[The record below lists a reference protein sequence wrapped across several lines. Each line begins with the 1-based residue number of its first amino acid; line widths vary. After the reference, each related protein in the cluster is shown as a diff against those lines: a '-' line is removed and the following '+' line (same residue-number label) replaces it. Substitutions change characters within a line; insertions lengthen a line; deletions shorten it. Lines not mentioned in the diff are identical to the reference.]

1 MFRKMVF
8 GALAALGIMAG
19 GAYAAGLW
27 QGFPVAGGPSYC
39 NSFVNGVCNQTI
51 QAAPETASR
60 GYIPS
65 DSGLPGGQTPQTV
78 LIPTSVLGGGVQ
90 SVAPLTGASIVVA
103 PGVSNL
109 ILTPAGTIATAT
121 ITLPAAAN
129 LFNGQKLYIIT
140 SQTVTALT
148 LTAGSGTTVLGTN
161 TTVTA
166 AAPLSFIYNQAAA
179 TWIKIP

>member
-1 MFRKMVF
+1 MKLRSLFLGTLASMSFLGMV
-8 GALAALGIMAG
+8 
-19 GAYAAGLW
+19 YAAGMW
-27 QGFPVAGGPSYC
+27 QGFPVAGGPAYC
-39 NSFVNGVCNQTI
+39 NSTVNGVCNQTI
-51 QAAPETASR
+51 PAGPETAGR

-65 DSGLPGGQTPQTV
+65 DSQLSGGQSPQTV

-90 SVAPLTGASIVVA
+90 SAAPLTGASIVVS
-103 PGVSNL
+103 PGVGNL

-129 LFNGQKLYIIT
+129 LFNGQKLYIIS
-140 SQTVTALT
+140 SQTVTTLT
-148 LTAGSGTTVLGTN
+148 LTAGSGTTVNGTN
-161 TTVTA
+161 TTLTA

>member
-1 MFRKMVF
+1 MIKKLFIA
-8 GALAALGIMAG
+8 ALACFGIATA
-19 GAYAAGLW
+19 AYAAGLW
-27 QGFPVAGGPSYC
+27 QGYPVAGGPSYC
-39 NSFVNGVCNQTI
+39 NSIVNGVCNQTI
-51 QAAPETASR
+51 AAAPETSSR

-78 LIPTSVLGGGVQ
+78 LIPTSVMGGGVQ
-90 SVAPLTGASIVVA
+90 SVAPLTGASIVVS
-103 PGVSNL
+103 PGVANL

-121 ITLPAAAN
+121 VTLPAAAN

-148 LTAGSGTTVLGTN
+148 LTAGSGTTVNGTN

-166 AAPLSFIYNQAAA
+166 AAPLSFIYNQAAL